1 MSGALVLAVGWGCHS
16 TSSFSHVV
24 LPSRPFH
31 MASTGQLALPYI
43 MVAVEL
49 PGLLRPR
56 PGMVSLLLC
65 SVGQRKSQG
74 QPRLKDK
81 GRGCTFQ
88 NQEWPVFTEMGGLV
102 GSLLFRQTRSSKH

>member
-56 PGMVSLLLC
+56 PGTVSLLLC
-65 SVGQRKSQG
+65 SVGQSKSQG
-74 QPRLKDK
+74 QPRLKDEEK
-81 GRGCTFQ
+81 GCTFQ
-88 NQEWPVFTEMGGLV
+88 YQEWPVFREMGVLV
-102 GSLLFRQTRSSKH
+102 GSLLFRQTRRNRH